1 MGGRSRLGRWWCAWA
16 LLSLGALAGCGG
28 GTELPPEALSAEAPP
43 RQDQTVE
50 EPGLPPAPLEVAPAL
65 ILHGAEEVRP
75 APPLAPVVS
84 FQPAFYQALRWSRSV
99 STVTTFR
106 LRLPVARAG
115 ERLRVTF
122 RAGDGALTLQKA
134 TVARAGANGALASAP
149 VALTFSGQP
158 GFTVAARTHA
168 VSDPVPLP
176 VSLQEELAVSF
187 EVKGALSVSDID
199 AFPGSFMRE
208 GAYAASTGA
217 FGGSSWQRAIG
228 VTAIH
233 TEAATARSFVALGDS
248 ITEGYIS
255 TYNDTRNAWPALA
268 GKALGV
274 PIVNAGVSGQGFY
287 DALQYLDRE
296 ALALTGVT
304 DCIILLGTNDLG
316 ASSDAQ
322 LQERMTLLINRL
334 KPQCK
339 LWVSTLIPRER
350 SKYADFETVKASRI
364 VFNTWIRQQT
374 LAEPIDLEAVT
385 RSPSD
390 VHQFIEGLDV
400 DGIHPSQ
407 QGHQVMA
414 AELVRVLRAKGL

>member
-1 MGGRSRLGRWWCAWA
+1 MGERSLLGRWMCAWA
-16 LLSLGALAGCGG
+16 LLGLGTLAGCGE
-28 GTELPPEALSAEAPP
+28 GTEGPTEALASGSAPSHGQE
-43 RQDQTVE
+43 VS
-50 EPGLPPAPLEVAPAL
+50 EPELPPAPLEVAPAL
-65 ILHGAEEVRP
+65 ILHGADEVRP
-75 APPLAPVVS
+75 TPPLAPAVS
-84 FQPAFYQALRWSRSV
+84 FQPAFYQALRWSRSI

-115 ERLRVTF
+115 ERLSVTF
-122 RAGDGALTLQKA
+122 RAGDGSLTLQKA
-134 TVARAGANGALASAP
+134 TVALAGANGALASAP
-149 VALTFSGQP
+149 IALTFGGQP

-168 VSDPVPLP
+168 VSDPVPLE
-176 VSLQEELAVSF
+176 VNLQDELAVSF
-187 EVKGALSVSDID
+187 EVKGSLSISDID
-199 AFPGSFMRE
+199 AFPGGFMRE
-208 GAYAASTGA
+208 GAHAGSTGA

-233 TEAATARSFVALGDS
+233 TEAETGRSFVALGDS

-322 LQERMTLLINRL
+322 LQERMTLMLNRL
-334 KPQCK
+334 KPHCK

-364 VFNTWIRQQT
+364 VFNTWLRQQT
-374 LAEPIDLEAVT
+374 QAEVIDLEAVT

-390 VHQFIEGLDV
+390 VHQFITGLDV

-414 AELVRVLRAKGL
+414 EEAVRVLRAKGL

>member
-1 MGGRSRLGRWWCAWA
+1 M
-16 LLSLGALAGCGG
+16 
-28 GTELPPEALSAEAPP
+28 
-43 RQDQTVE
+43 
-50 EPGLPPAPLEVAPAL
+50 LPPAPLEVAPAL
-65 ILHGAEEVRP
+65 ILHGADEVRP
-75 APPLAPVVS
+75 PPPLAPAVS
-84 FQPAFYQALRWSRSV
+84 FQPAFYQALRWSRSL

-106 LRLPVARAG
+106 LRIPVARAG

-122 RAGDGALTLQKA
+122 RAGDGSMTLQKA
-134 TVARAGANGALASAP
+134 TVARAGANGALATAP
-149 VALTFSGQP
+149 IALTFGGQP
-158 GFTVAARTHA
+158 GFTVGARTHA
-168 VSDPVPLP
+168 VSDPVPFT
-176 VSLQEELAVSF
+176 VGLQDELAVSF
-187 EVKGALSVSDID
+187 EVKGSLSISDID

-208 GAYAASTGA
+208 GAYAGSTAA

-228 VTAIH
+228 VTALH
-233 TEAATARSFVALGDS
+233 TEAETGRSFVALGDS

-287 DALQYLDRE
+287 DGLQYLDRE

-322 LQERMTLLINRL
+322 LQERMTLMLNRL
-334 KPQCK
+334 KPHCK

-364 VFNTWIRQQT
+364 VFNTWLRQQT
-374 LAEPIDLEAVT
+374 LAELIDLEAVT

-390 VHQFIEGLDV
+390 VHQFLDGLDV

-414 AELVRVLRAKGL
+414 AEVVRVLRAKGL